1 MDAASSA
8 PDSPAK
14 RTDVGY
20 KRPPREHQFKNGE
33 KPPPRKKKDPLREVP
48 TSETLRKIL
57 DEPRRVVEDDKVRWL
72 TVADLVIRRAWHEAE
87 KGSVTLRRAILR
99 LVLSSEGL
107 GPEQAPLVVTDHTAP
122 ASTTELKL
130 MPIDEAE
137 T

>member
-1 MDAASSA
+1 MDEASSA
-8 PDSPAK
+8 SDNRVK
-14 RTDVGY
+14 RSDVGY
-20 KRPPREHQFKNGE
+20 KRPPREHQFKKGE
-33 KPPPRKKKDPLREVP
+33 KPPPRKKKEAIGQVP
-48 TSETLRKIL
+48 MSETFRKIL
-57 DEPRRVVEDDKVRWL
+57 DEPRRVVLGDKVRWL
-72 TVADLVIRRAWHEAE
+72 TVADLVMMRAWHEAE

>member
-20 KRPPREHQFKNGE
+20 GRPPREHQFKKDE

-48 TSETLRKIL
+48 TSETFRKIL

-72 TVADLVIRRAWHEAE
+72 TVADLVMKRAWHEAE
-87 KGSVTLRRAILR
+87 KGSATLRRLILR
-99 LVLSSEGL
+99 LVLSSEGP
-107 GPEQAPLVVTDHTAP
+107 GPEQAPLVVTDPTAP
-122 ASTTELKL
+122 ASATELKL